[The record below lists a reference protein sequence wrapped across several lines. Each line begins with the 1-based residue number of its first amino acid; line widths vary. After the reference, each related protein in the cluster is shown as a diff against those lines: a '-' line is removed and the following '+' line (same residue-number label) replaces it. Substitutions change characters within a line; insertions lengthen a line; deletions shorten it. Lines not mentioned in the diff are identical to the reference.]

1 MARSVF
7 VNDAAALLGVSRR
20 TVYYWIRDGRL
31 RTMRTPGGSQRVLL
45 VSIEARLQEDWRE
58 RLAESEEPPTG
69 PTVTGPAADV

>member
-31 RTMRTPGGSQRVLL
+31 ETMRTPGGSQRVLL
-45 VSIEARLQEDWRE
+45 MSIEARLREEWRE
-58 RLAESEEPPTG
+58 RLAETEEPLTG
-69 PTVTGPAADV
+69 PAVTGPAADV